1 MGLGAGVDLNYVGYA
16 IAALFVVTWGV
27 ALAVWRF
34 GRHRGALDGAPRRR
48 DRGRGAAV
56 TKAPRRAPLILRDL
70 EQAEDA
76 VRDGGMRL
84 TAARRTVLAALF
96 AADGPVSAEEIA
108 AGLGGRVTLTEISS
122 VYRNL
127 ELLEQLGVVRH
138 LHAGHGPGR
147 YVLERAAE
155 RGYLACESCGA
166 IVTLEGAALES
177 VRDAVR
183 SARGFEP
190 DLSHF
195 PVVGR
200 CAGCA

>member
-1 MGLGAGVDLNYVGYA
+1 M
-16 IAALFVVTWGV
+16 
-27 ALAVWRF
+27 
-34 GRHRGALDGAPRRR
+34 
-48 DRGRGAAV
+48 

-70 EQAEDA
+70 DEAEDA
-76 VRDGGMRL
+76 VRAGGMRL
-84 TAARRTVLAALF
+84 TAARRAVLAALF

-108 AGLGGRVTLTEISS
+108 AGLGGRVTATEISS

-147 YVLERAAE
+147 YVLEGGGE

-166 IVTLEGAALES
+166 ITTLQGDDLE
-177 VRDAVR
+177 AVR
-183 SARGFEP
+183 GAVRAAGGFEP

-200 CAGCA
+200 CARCA

>member
-1 MGLGAGVDLNYVGYA
+1 M
-16 IAALFVVTWGV
+16 
-27 ALAVWRF
+27 
-34 GRHRGALDGAPRRR
+34 
-48 DRGRGAAV
+48 

-70 EQAEDA
+70 DEAEDA
-76 VRDGGMRL
+76 VRAGGLRL
-84 TAARRTVLAALF
+84 TAARRAVLAALF
-96 AADGPVSAEEIA
+96 AAEGPVSAEEIA
-108 AGLGGRVTLTEISS
+108 AGLGGRVTATEISS

-147 YVLERAAE
+147 YVLETAAE

-166 IVTLEGAALES
+166 IVTLEGAELE
-177 VRDAVR
+177 AVR
-183 SARGFEP
+183 GPVRAASGFEP

-200 CAGCA
+200 CARCA